1 MRRTAAGLLVALTAA
16 CGATPSPAA
25 APSSSAPSSSA
36 PVETALPAVPGLEAE
51 AVRLRTDEAIG
62 GQFQVRITDTGDD
75 AFTVTSV
82 ALDSPGFTALPAT
95 AETAEF
101 APGRVID
108 LPTPYGAPVCDAEPL
123 PAAAQLIVV
132 RPDGAQEAVRAPLS
146 ADVLQLIH
154 DEKCAVLAVAE
165 VVDVVVTDM
174 ADAGDSLAGSLT
186 LTRREGDE
194 PVTAATLGRSVLVD
208 VVAEDLPLELAGE
221 ERSARTDVSFTSATC
236 DPHVLSETKKPFV
249 FPLTVQV
256 GDDDPVTM
264 DLPLDQV
271 ARDRLAALVQRVC
284 AVGG

>member
-25 APSSSAPSSSA
+25 APSSAAPSSSA
-36 PVETALPAVPGLEAE
+36 PVETALPVVPGLEAE

-123 PAAAQLIVV
+123 PAAAQLTVV

-154 DEKCAVLAVAE
+154 DEECAVLAVAE
-165 VVDVVVTDM
+165 VVDVAVTDL
-174 ADAGDSLAGSLT
+174 ADEGDSLAGSLT

-208 VVAEDLPLELAGE
+208 VVAEDLPLELAGD
-221 ERSARTDVSFTSATC
+221 ERSARTDVSFTPATC

-249 FPLTVQV
+249 FPLAVQV
-256 GDDDPVTM
+256 GGDDSVTM
-264 DLPLDQV
+264 DLPLDQA

>member
-1 MRRTAAGLLVALTAA
+1 MALTAA
-16 CGATPSPAA
+16 CGTTSSPSAA
-25 APSSSAPSSSA
+25 PPSSS
-36 PVETALPAVPGLEAE
+36 PVGTTAAIPAVPGLEAE

-82 ALDSPGFTALPAT
+82 ALDSPGFTALPASV
-95 AETAEF
+95 ETAQF

-123 PAAAQLIVV
+123 PAAVRLTVV
-132 RPDGAQEAVRAPLS
+132 RPDGARETVRAPLS

-154 DEKCAVLAVAE
+154 DDECAVLAVAE
-165 VVDVVVTDM
+165 VVDVAITGL
-174 ADAGDSLAGSLT
+174 ADTAEALDGSLT

-194 PVTAATLGRSVLVD
+194 PVVAATLGRSVLVD
-208 VVAEDLPLELAGE
+208 VTSEELPLELAGG
-221 ERSARTDVSFTSATC
+221 ERSARTDVSFTPATC
-236 DPHVLSETKKPFV
+236 EPHVLSETKKPFV

-256 GDDDPVTM
+256 GDDDPVAM
-264 DLPLDQV
+264 DLPLDQ
-271 ARDRLAALVQRVC
+271 ATRDRLAALVRRVC

>member
-1 MRRTAAGLLVALTAA
+1 VALTAA
-16 CGATPSPAA
+16 CGTTPSPSA
-25 APSSSAPSSSA
+25 APSSSA
-36 PVETALPAVPGLEAE
+36 PVETAATIPAVPGLEAE
-51 AVRLRTDEAIG
+51 AVRLRTDEAVG

-123 PAAAQLIVV
+123 PAAAQLTVV
-132 RPDGAQEAVRAPLS
+132 RPDGTQEAVRAPLS

-154 DEKCAVLAVAE
+154 DEECAVLAVAE
-165 VVDVVVTDM
+165 VVDVALTDL
-174 ADAGDSLAGSLT
+174 ADAGGSLAGSLT

-208 VVAEDLPLELAGE
+208 VAAEDLPLELAAD
-221 ERSARTDVSFTSATC
+221 ERSARTNVSFTPATC

-256 GDDDPVTM
+256 GDDDPVAM
-264 DLPLDQV
+264 DLPLDQA

-284 AVGG
+284 VVGG

>member
-25 APSSSAPSSSA
+25 APSSAAPSSSA
-36 PVETALPAVPGLEAE
+36 PVETALPVVPGLEAE

-123 PAAAQLIVV
+123 PAAAQLTVV

-154 DEKCAVLAVAE
+154 DEECAVLAVAE
-165 VVDVVVTDM
+165 VVDVAVTDL
-174 ADAGDSLAGSLT
+174 ADEGDSLAGSLT

-208 VVAEDLPLELAGE
+208 VVAEDLPLELAGD
-221 ERSARTDVSFTSATC
+221 ERSARTDVSFTPATC

-249 FPLTVQV
+249 FPLAVQV
-256 GDDDPVTM
+256 GGDDPVTM
-264 DLPLDQV
+264 DLPLDQA

>member
-25 APSSSAPSSSA
+25 APSSAAPSLAA

-123 PAAAQLIVV
+123 PAAAQLTVV
-132 RPDGAQEAVRAPLS
+132 RPGAQEAVRAPLS

-154 DEKCAVLAVAE
+154 DEECAVLAVAE
-165 VVDVVVTDM
+165 VVDVAVTDL
-174 ADAGDSLAGSLT
+174 ADEGDALAGSLT

-208 VVAEDLPLELAGE
+208 VVAEDLPLELAGDA
-221 ERSARTDVSFTSATC
+221 RSARTDVSFTPATC

-249 FPLTVQV
+249 FPLAVQV
-256 GDDDPVTM
+256 GGDDPVTM
-264 DLPLDQV
+264 DLPLDQA

>member
-25 APSSSAPSSSA
+25 APASSAAPSSA
-36 PVETALPAVPGLEAE
+36 PVEAALPAVPGLEAE

-95 AETAEF
+95 PETAEF

-108 LPTPYGAPVCDAEPL
+108 LPTPYGTPVCDAEPL
-123 PAAAQLIVV
+123 PAAAQLTVV
-132 RPDGAQEAVRAPLS
+132 RPDGVQEAVRAPLS

-154 DEKCAVLAVAE
+154 DEECAVLAVAE
-165 VVDVVVTDM
+165 VVDVAVTDL

-208 VVAEDLPLELAGE
+208 VAAEDLPLELAAD
-221 ERSARTDVSFTSATC
+221 ERSARTNVSFTPATC

-256 GDDDPVTM
+256 GDDDPVAM
-264 DLPLDQV
+264 DLPLDQA

-284 AVGG
+284 VVGG

>member
-1 MRRTAAGLLVALTAA
+1 VALTAA
-16 CGATPSPAA
+16 CGTTSSPSAAPPSTSPATA
-25 APSSSAPSSSA
+25 AAI
-36 PVETALPAVPGLEAE
+36 PAVPGLEAE

-82 ALDSPGFTALPAT
+82 ALDSPGFTALPAS

-123 PAAAQLIVV
+123 PAAAQLTVV
-132 RPDGAQEAVRAPLS
+132 RPDGAQETVRAPLS

-154 DEKCAVLAVAE
+154 DEECAVLAVSDL
-165 VVDVVVTDM
+165 VDIEVTDL
-174 ADAGDSLAGSLT
+174 ADTAEALDGSLT

-194 PVTAATLGRSVLVD
+194 PVVAATLGRSVLVD
-208 VVAEDLPLELAGE
+208 VTSEDLPLELAGD
-221 ERSARTDVSFTSATC
+221 ERSARTEVSFTPATC

-249 FPLTVQV
+249 FPLTIQV
-256 GDDDPVTM
+256 GDGAPVAM
-264 DLPLDQV
+264 DLPLDQA

>member
-25 APSSSAPSSSA
+25 APSSAAPSSSA
-36 PVETALPAVPGLEAE
+36 PVETARPVVPGLEAE

-123 PAAAQLIVV
+123 PAAAQLTVV

-154 DEKCAVLAVAE
+154 DEECAVLAVAE
-165 VVDVVVTDM
+165 VVDVAVTDL
-174 ADAGDSLAGSLT
+174 ADEGDSLAGSLT

-208 VVAEDLPLELAGE
+208 VVAEDLPLELAGD
-221 ERSARTDVSFTSATC
+221 ERSARTDVSFTPATC

-249 FPLTVQV
+249 FPLAVQV
-256 GDDDPVTM
+256 GGDDPVTM
-264 DLPLDQV
+264 DLPLDQA

>member
-25 APSSSAPSSSA
+25 APSSSAAPSSA
-36 PVETALPAVPGLEAE
+36 PVEAALPAVPGLEAE

-75 AFTVTSV
+75 EFTVTSV

-108 LPTPYGAPVCDAEPL
+108 LPTPYGTPVCDAEPL
-123 PAAAQLIVV
+123 PAAAQLTVV
-132 RPDGAQEAVRAPLS
+132 RPDGVQEAVRAPLS

-154 DEKCAVLAVAE
+154 DEECAVLAVAE
-165 VVDVVVTDM
+165 VVDVAVTDL

-186 LTRREGDE
+186 LTHHEGDE

-208 VVAEDLPLELAGE
+208 VVAEDLPLELAGD
-221 ERSARTDVSFTSATC
+221 ERSARTDVSFTPATC

-249 FPLTVQV
+249 FPLTVQA
-256 GDDDPVTM
+256 GDDDPVAM
-264 DLPLDQV
+264 DLPLDQA